1 MQTKTVIQFSTV
13 PSFRRRLRRVLG
25 VLRRLIWPRT
35 RVDIPDDLR
44 EDIGLSHGG
53 RRPRANAPPG
63 GNPYWRI

>member
-25 VLRRLIWPRT
+25 VLLRLIWPRT

-44 EDIGLSHGG
+44 EDIGLSHAG

>member
-13 PSFRRRLRRVLG
+13 PSFRRRWRHVLG
-25 VLRRLIWPRT
+25 AMRRLVSRPGD
-35 RVDIPDDLR
+35 VDIPDHLR
-44 EDIGLSHGG
+44 EDIGQPHRG